1 VIEIIGPRALVA
13 FDGRVLELFASER
26 SRRIHV
32 TQILSVE
39 IQRGGLL
46 LEDGLVL
53 DLRLVDGRHISVRFA
68 DGRELEGDLERLV
81 AALSARLRGH
91 PDGAIRRAPPRPR
104 ASG

>member
-32 TQILSVE
+32 RQIRSAE

-46 LEDGLVL
+46 LEEGPVL
-53 DLRLVDGRHISVRFA
+53 ELRLLDGRHISVRFA
-68 DGRELEGDLERLV
+68 DGHALENDLERLV
-81 AALSARLRGH
+81 AALSAQALS
-91 PDGAIRRAPPRPR
+91 AP
-104 ASG
+104 